1 MSLHPEDVQKLQ
13 WLYDVVRGIDG
24 DNVRWSGNSLY
35 IGSGGGGGDSPGT
48 DWRPRQ
54 FRVKS
59 EENDYLVCVP
69 YNDRKGAAGEKST
82 KSPRYH
88 PVVAATR

>member
-1 MSLHPEDVQKLQ
+1 MHPEDVQKLQ

-35 IGSGGGGGDSPGT
+35 IGTGGGDGNKPGT
-48 DWRPRQ
+48 DWKPRQ

-59 EENDYLVCVP
+59 EENDYTRPVP
-69 YNDRKGAAGEKST
+69 LS
-82 KSPRYH
+82 
-88 PVVAATR
+88 VVM